1 MLPETLAWVSGGG
14 LLILAGLYCGALDPL
29 TSPQGKL
36 FRGIGL
42 TILACGSALILAQFI
57 SSPAALS
64 STASVQQPLPFQRI
78 RSEQSLDQALASA
91 RANGQP
97 VMIDYFAD
105 WCTACF
111 EMEHETF
118 SQSDVQNR
126 LSQHVWL
133 QIDLTN
139 NPQDNALLQ
148 RYNLPG
154 PPAILFF
161 DKQGNELKNAR
172 IYAYKSKAQFLN
184 HLEQHRIQH

>member
-1 MLPETLAWVSGGG
+1 
-14 LLILAGLYCGALDPL
+14 
-29 TSPQGKL
+29 
-36 FRGIGL
+36 
-42 TILACGSALILAQFI
+42 
-57 SSPAALS
+57 
-64 STASVQQPLPFQRI
+64 
-78 RSEQSLDQALASA
+78 
-91 RANGQP
+91 
-97 VMIDYFAD
+97 
-105 WCTACF
+105 F